1 MGKLSYDI
9 SNGYGE
15 WKFTAD
21 YELNPNDNL
30 PEDAWI
36 PFLEKSRAKINSTR
50 TDFRPFTV
58 KEQKQL
64 LLVGACLECHSEN
77 STIMQRSLEFGLDP
91 LLLKLS
97 MDCILP
103 RE

>member
-1 MGKLSYDI
+1 MINILIKICIESALVFLHR
-9 SNGYGE
+9 
-15 WKFTAD
+15 K
-21 YELNPNDNL
+21 YEHHDK
-30 PEDAWI
+30 EI
-36 PFLEKSRAKINSTR
+36 FSTR

-91 LLLKLS
+91 LLVKLS